1 MANVIGID
9 LGTTYSA
16 ISTIDETGR
25 PKILHNAEGKNI
37 TPSCILLTE
46 NNSLE
51 VGEEARRML
60 GIDNNTCGRFKRD
73 MGKNIKLKLG
83 DKQYSPADL
92 SAVVLKKLKQDAE
105 KSIGEISEAV
115 VTIPAN
121 FNNEAREATMEAT
134 RIAGLNVQYIV
145 NEPTA
150 AALYYAFEGGHE
162 LGGIYAV
169 YDLGGGTFDIS
180 IIQVNGQDVD
190 VIATNGVQV
199 LGGDDFDEIIIKMV
213 EEKYIKIT
221 GEKLDIGDFTKSDAE
236 EEKKSLSKREKVA
249 VRINRQIIE
258 LTKNDFE
265 KNISSLI
272 TQAELL
278 CESTLDEAKISVSDI
293 KGVFLVGGST
303 RVPAVLKS
311 VKDIFKQEPI
321 SSINV
326 DEVVSLGAALYAA
339 YKGDKSNLNTVQK
352 KAIEQISVSEST
364 SKCFGTEAVVRNEAR
379 NQNEMMN
386 SIIIRKGEKIP
397 CEKTNSYFTIH
408 EGQTGIDIKITES
421 VAPEEDMNFVKII
434 WEGELELPP
443 NRPAGQE
450 LLFTY
455 KYDDNQIMK
464 CKFIDK
470 ESGKEKKVELSMT
483 NNNSD
488 TASEIE
494 EFVIE

>member
-1 MANVIGID
+1 MGNVIGID

-16 ISTIDETGR
+16 MSTIDETGR
-25 PKILHNAEGKNI
+25 PKIVTNSEGKNI

-46 NNSLE
+46 NKLE

-60 GIDNNTCGRFKRD
+60 GLDDNTCGRFKRE

-83 DKQYSPADL
+83 NKEYSPADL

-121 FNNEAREATMEAT
+121 FNNEAREATMDAAK
-134 RIAGLNVQYIV
+134 IAGLNVQYIV

-199 LGGDDFDEIIIKMV
+199 LGGDDFDNIIIEMAK
-213 EEKYIKIT
+213 EKYKEVT
-221 GEKLDIGDFTKSDAE
+221 GETLASEDFTKSNAE
-236 EEKKSLSKREKVA
+236 EEKKSLSKREKVT

-258 LTKNDFE
+258 LTKKEFE
-265 KNISSLI
+265 EKIAYLI
-272 TQAELL
+272 TQAEML
-278 CESTLDEAKISVSDI
+278 CESTFDEAKISVSDI

-303 RVPAVLKS
+303 RVPAVLQS
-311 VKDIFKQEPI
+311 VKDTFKQEPI
-321 SSINV
+321 STVNV

-339 YKGDKSNLNTVQK
+339 YKGDKANLNTVQK
-352 KAIEQISVSEST
+352 KAIEQISVTEST
-364 SKCFGTEAVVRNEAR
+364 SKCFGTEAIVRNEAR
-379 NQNEMMN
+379 NSDEMMN
-386 SIIIRKGEKIP
+386 TIIIRKGEKIP
-397 CEKTNSYFTIH
+397 CEKTSSYFTSH
-408 EGQTGIDIKITES
+408 EGQTRIKIKITES

-434 WEGELELPP
+434 WEGELDLPP
-443 NRPAGQE
+443 DRPAGQE

-464 CKFIDK
+464 CKFVDK
-470 ESGKEKKVELSMT
+470 ESGKEKKVELSMA
-483 NNNSD
+483 NNNSN

-494 EFVIE
+494 EFLVE